1 MSIRHIA
8 SVKPTNIQKI
18 FLPLSKTW
26 IMLEDFKLKIFVTV
40 AAEGSFTKAAR
51 TLGITQPAVS
61 QNIAEL
67 EKVTGALLL
76 ERHRG

>member
-1 MSIRHIA
+1 
-8 SVKPTNIQKI
+8 
-18 FLPLSKTW
+18 
-26 IMLEDFKLKIFVTV
+26 MLEDFKLKIFVTV